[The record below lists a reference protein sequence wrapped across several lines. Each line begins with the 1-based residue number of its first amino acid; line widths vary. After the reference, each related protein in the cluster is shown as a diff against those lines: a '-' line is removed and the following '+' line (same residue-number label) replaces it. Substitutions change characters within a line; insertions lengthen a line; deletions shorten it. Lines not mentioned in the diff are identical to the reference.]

1 MITRVSKLRKHL
13 VSLDIGQLNALVVFA
28 TKSSTTSEST
38 KELLDDIFAECD
50 RSSLFKNFTDRWY
63 INKIYCRKYKE
74 IKEIYT
80 NQVNQVL
87 NRSFFNVFSEN
98 WEWDIETFS
107 IADHTRLLLGF

>member
-50 RSSLFKNFTDRWY
+50 RSSLFKNFTDR
-63 INKIYCRKYKE
+63 
-74 IKEIYT
+74 
-80 NQVNQVL
+80 
-87 NRSFFNVFSEN
+87 
-98 WEWDIETFS
+98 
-107 IADHTRLLLGF
+107 